1 MSDRRHRAAQTMQRR
16 LDARSPVL
24 FRVFVHLFE
33 RTLRNGFDAVRV
45 ANRPAASIL
54 QSPRLVIYSNHS
66 SWWDG
71 VTYLYLA
78 GRLLPGRTVY
88 TPIDAAVLGR
98 YGFVGRVGAFGVEQ
112 HAREGALHFLEACRI
127 IFAQAGNALLITAQ
141 GRFVDFRERP
151 LKLDPG
157 IAHIVDIAPHTTYLP
172 LAIEYIHWQEKQPEL
187 LLRFGEPISG
197 DELAGMRASPRLAV
211 LEQALTD
218 TMDTLARH
226 SMARD
231 AAAFEVLLSGK
242 GGINPVYDLWRRGI
256 ALLTGRPYSASH
268 GAPP

>member
-1 MSDRRHRAAQTMQRR
+1 MQRR

-24 FRVFVHLFE
+24 FRVFARIFE
-33 RTLRNGFDAVRV
+33 RTLRKGFHAVRV

-54 QSPRLVIYSNHS
+54 QSPRLVIYSNHP

-71 VTYLYLA
+71 VTFLYLA
-78 GRLLPGRTVY
+78 DRLLPGRAVY
-88 TPIDAAVLGR
+88 TPIDAAMLER

-112 HAREGALHFLEACRI
+112 HKPEGALHFLEACRL
-127 IFAQAGNALLITAQ
+127 IFAQAGNVLLITAQ
-141 GRFVDFRERP
+141 GRFADFRQRP

-157 IAHIVDIAPHTTYLP
+157 IAHIVDIAAETTYLP

-197 DELAGMRASPRLAV
+197 NELAAMRLPPRLAL
-211 LEQALTD
+211 LEQALTA
-218 TMDTLARH
+218 TMDSLARH

-231 AAAFEVLLSGK
+231 AAAFDVLVAGK

-256 ALLTGRPYSASH
+256 ALLTGRAYSASH